1 MVRSVIAFAVVALG
15 AAAVLAQNPETD
27 NLEYREYDS
36 DEILAREILDE
47 STDVVAREELFA
59 NLSAREVEQVMEYLR
74 AVAEPTPAASSQVL
88 PTPSPSATPAVV
100 KAAAKD
106 ATVTVT
112 TTLNPSPTACTA
124 KDLKKAKQHKKVVA
138 ARKTLKEL
146 NEKKKTGEL
155 TAEEKAARKK
165 AMKVVKRARARNVKK
180 AKKIVGK
187 CRKAL
192 RKAGI
197 GAKSKCVEGKKDA
210 CQAALSKVGV
220 SEDKC
225 VAAEIY
231 LEADKELKAAKKAA
245 KKATKKGKGSKE
257 SSEKVKASKKKL
269 AHAKAGLKAKVAPT
283 PTVGADGVPT
293 VLVVKE
299 RPTCTTDAAG
309 PTATS
314 AAKARRELVEG
325 MDDIFAREYDFES
338 LD

>member
-1 MVRSVIAFAVVALG
+1 MVRSVIAFAVVAFG

-74 AVAEPTPAASSQVL
+74 AVAEPTPVSSQVL
-88 PTPSPSATPAVV
+88 PTPSPSATPAATPAVV

-155 TAEEKAARKK
+155 TDEEKAARKK
-165 AMKVVKRARARNVKK
+165 AMKVIKRARARNVKK
-180 AKKIVGK
+180 AKKSLASAA
-187 CRKAL
+187 RRSARLALAPRASAL
-192 RKAGI
+192 R
-197 GAKSKCVEGKKDA
+197 
-210 CQAALSKVGV
+210 
-220 SEDKC
+220 
-225 VAAEIY
+225 
-231 LEADKELKAAKKAA
+231 
-245 KKATKKGKGSKE
+245 
-257 SSEKVKASKKKL
+257 
-269 AHAKAGLKAKVAPT
+269 
-283 PTVGADGVPT
+283 
-293 VLVVKE
+293 
-299 RPTCTTDAAG
+299 
-309 PTATS
+309 
-314 AAKARRELVEG
+314 ARR
-325 MDDIFAREYDFES
+325 MAARLLS
-338 LD
+338 RRSASVRTGVLLPRSIWKPTRS

>member
-74 AVAEPTPAASSQVL
+74 AVAEPTPASGQVL
-88 PTPSPSATPAVV
+88 PTPSPSATPAAV

-165 AMKVVKRARARNVKK
+165 AMKVIKRARARNVRK

-210 CQAALSKVGV
+210 CQTALSKVGV

-245 KKATKKGKGSKE
+245 KKGKGSKE

-293 VLVVKE
+293 HLVVKE
-299 RPTCTTDAAG
+299 GPTCTTDAAG